1 MTLYDGYYTCMYVG
15 VGNVAGIR
23 LRTLNI
29 FLIELWYLSYQQFDF
44 VNMLYIYF
52 IIASWTAMAA
62 IVQFFGLHLRM
73 QSVHV
78 NTKVVISILVH
89 AYVDS

>member
-1 MTLYDGYYTCMYVG
+1 MNY
-15 VGNVAGIR
+15 
-23 LRTLNI
+23 I
-29 FLIELWYLSYQQFDF
+29 FSDN

-89 AYVDS
+89 AYVYS

>member
-1 MTLYDGYYTCMYVG
+1 
-15 VGNVAGIR
+15 
-23 LRTLNI
+23 
-29 FLIELWYLSYQQFDF
+29 
-44 VNMLYIYF
+44 
-52 IIASWTAMAA
+52 MAA

-89 AYVDS
+89 AYVYS